1 MLIKVHNDN
10 TTQFPYT
17 ESQLR
22 KDNPN
27 VSFPS
32 QVPSSVLSSYGVYP
46 VSIKEKPEYDFTT
59 HKLSRNQLPRLENG
73 SWVLGWTLT
82 SLSQDEIDE
91 IYDRYKLEVEKEAN
105 IRVNAITGDSTS
117 KLTNLMI
124 AVDILDKRD
133 QRQLT
138 DTENATMSALR
149 NVKDKVTQIR
159 IAESSIKASIDG
171 MTGPEIESLDIKN
184 HPSWPS

>member
-17 ESQLR
+17 VAQLR

-27 VSFPS
+27 VSMPA
-32 QVPSSVLSSYGVYP
+32 QIPVDTLATYDVYL

-82 SLSQDEIDE
+82 PLSQSEIND

-117 KLTNLMI
+117 KLTNLMV

-133 QRQLT
+133 QRPLT
-138 DTENATMSALR
+138 DSENATMNMLR
-149 NVKDKVTQIR
+149 LVKEQVMQIR
-159 IAESSIKASIDG
+159 TAEASIKASIDG
-171 MTGPEIESLDIKN
+171 MTGAEIESLNIQN
-184 HPSWPS
+184 HPSWP